1 MEFCQLGGK
10 EIICKREK
18 YAKLYLNTFWGSC
31 VQQMCESLS
40 ELIFQNLM
48 TANPCFYF
56 NRAFGDSWISAS
68 LMMALAQS
76 TTLTS

>member
-1 MEFCQLGGK
+1 M
-10 EIICKREK
+10 
-18 YAKLYLNTFWGSC
+18 
-31 VQQMCESLS
+31 QQMCESLS
-40 ELIFQNLM
+40 KQIFPNLM
-48 TANPCFYF
+48 TGNPCFYF